1 MKRLL
6 AYIILS
12 LLAMGDICAQQ
23 ADSLFVYNDS
33 VRMRKH
39 PWRAAFEN
47 IIINT
52 AVWADNRF
60 ERKADYAKIS
70 LNSIRANIKRGFV
83 WDNDLFASNQLLH
96 PIHGSLFF

>member
-1 MKRLL
+1 MKRILV
-6 AYIILS
+6 YIILS
-12 LLAMGDICAQQ
+12 LLMMGEICAQQ
-23 ADSLFVYNDS
+23 ADSLFVFNDS
-33 VRMRKH
+33 SRMRKH

-70 LNSIRANIKRGFV
+70 LNSIHENIKRGFV
-83 WDNDLFASNQLLH
+83 WDIPPGKRVS
-96 PIHGSLFF
+96 